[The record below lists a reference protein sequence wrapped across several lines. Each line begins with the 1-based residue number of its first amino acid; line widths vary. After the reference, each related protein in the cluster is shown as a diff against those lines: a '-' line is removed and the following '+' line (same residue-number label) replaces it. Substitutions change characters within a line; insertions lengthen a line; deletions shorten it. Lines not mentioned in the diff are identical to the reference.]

1 MSNRLIGYC
10 RVSTIEQCLDAQRDQ
25 LAAAGCDVIFADHG
39 ASGSLTKR
47 PELDRCLEAL
57 NQGDTLVV
65 TRLDRL
71 GRSAGHLAT
80 LIEGLSRRSVAFKS
94 LAENLDTG
102 SATGR
107 LTLHLFAA
115 LAAFEKDVL
124 IERTKAALAA
134 KKRRG
139 ETLGRPRALKP
150 SQVAAAVKMLQD
162 GETPSHVARLFRVD
176 RSTLHRA
183 VARQKRTAA

>member
-1 MSNRLIGYC
+1 M
-10 RVSTIEQCLDAQRDQ
+10 
-25 LAAAGCDVIFADHG
+25 
-39 ASGSLTKR
+39 
-47 PELDRCLEAL
+47 
-57 NQGDTLVV
+57 VV

-80 LIEGLSRRSVAFKS
+80 LVEALSRRSVAFKS
-94 LAENLDTG
+94 LAENIDTG

-107 LTLHLFAA
+107 LILHLFAA
-115 LAAFEKDVL
+115 LAAFEKGVL

-139 ETLGRPRALKP
+139 EKLGRPRAMKP
-150 SQVAAAVKMLQD
+150 PQVAAAVKMLQD